1 MADFPIRPD
10 ADEAWDD
17 VLRQLHRQPSA
28 QPRPFFYG
36 RVQARLAAQTSA
48 EKDRLPAWL
57 RRPAYAVL
65 LSALVFSLSGDGP
78 GLRARS
84 GSAGS
89 PGPPARLVP
98 R

>member
-1 MADFPIRPD
+1 MADSPIRPD

-17 VLRQLHRQPSA
+17 FLRQLPYQAQA

-48 EKDRLPAWL
+48 KKDWLPAWL

-78 GLRARS
+78 GLR
-84 GSAGS
+84 SASAIAGHL
-89 PGPPARLVP
+89 GPPARLAP

>member
-17 VLRQLHRQPSA
+17 LLRQLRRQPQS

-48 EKDRLPAWL
+48 EKELLPVWL

-78 GLRARS
+78 GLR
-84 GSAGS
+84 SASTVAGN